1 MIGRLKSTLA
11 AFQPRSIRAGTI
23 AVLAATLIV
32 SQLIGLAFYGYDRAL
47 LERQVEGRD
56 LRQRIEMAQKVIA
69 AAPMAGRE
77 RILEALKSSDLFI
90 QIAPLGPAGPP
101 SALKPPEAPQTQ
113 TESFFAQPDFPRPGF
128 AQPGFPQ
135 PGQSPFGAN
144 PFLQIPN
151 IPISE
156 MPRIELNF
164 GPGAGNGPDLVQN
177 QADMNRRI
185 QDEFA
190 HTMGQA
196 IQMQDNMQRALDQ
209 ARAFQ
214 DRIQDQI
221 LEANETLQEHILA
234 AREQIE
240 EAHSRVAAAQR
251 DAAQTQDP
259 EARSIALDEAKS
271 ANEDALEAERELG
284 RLTQQV
290 SNRMVRL
297 QLPLPTGDQMIQVTA
312 KPIHAPFNYTR
323 FIAVFALCATVI
335 LSLGWW
341 ATRRV
346 TAPLALFG
354 AAAERLGRNADSAPL
369 PEDGPDEVRQAAA
382 AFNRMQARVKK
393 FIADRTT
400 MLAAISHD
408 LRTPL
413 TRMRLRVEFV
423 ADDEDRAKLIAD
435 LDEMEAMISESLAFA
450 RNEAEVEPVMVI
462 DLEDLCRNVVD
473 DQTAVGAKAEYISN
487 GPAQVLA
494 RPSSLKRALTNLV
507 RNAVLYGG
515 SAQLHIE
522 PEADGFAI
530 IVADNGPGIPE
541 ADLERVFT
549 PFLRLEESR
558 NKASGGVGLGL
569 SVARSTARAHGG
581 DISLTNRA
589 QGGLAARLFLPA
601 APTEAGAQSEA

>member
-1 MIGRLKSTLA
+1 
-11 AFQPRSIRAGTI
+11 
-23 AVLAATLIV
+23 
-32 SQLIGLAFYGYDRAL
+32 
-47 LERQVEGRD
+47 
-56 LRQRIEMAQKVIA
+56 
-69 AAPMAGRE
+69 
-77 RILEALKSSDLFI
+77 
-90 QIAPLGPAGPP
+90 
-101 SALKPPEAPQTQ
+101 
-113 TESFFAQPDFPRPGF
+113 
-128 AQPGFPQ
+128 
-135 PGQSPFGAN
+135 
-144 PFLQIPN
+144 
-151 IPISE
+151 

-190 HTMGQA
+190 RTMGQA

-354 AAAERLGRNADSAPL
+354 AAAERLG
-369 PEDGPDEVRQAAA
+369 DGRHEGRVGNDCRGQGRQASTG
-382 AFNRMQARVKK
+382 RREGK
-393 FIADRTT
+393 RTG
-400 MLAAISHD
+400 
-408 LRTPL
+408 
-413 TRMRLRVEFV
+413 E
-423 ADDEDRAKLIAD
+423 
-435 LDEMEAMISESLAFA
+435 
-450 RNEAEVEPVMVI
+450 
-462 DLEDLCRNVVD
+462 
-473 DQTAVGAKAEYISN
+473 
-487 GPAQVLA
+487 
-494 RPSSLKRALTNLV
+494 
-507 RNAVLYGG
+507 
-515 SAQLHIE
+515 
-522 PEADGFAI
+522 
-530 IVADNGPGIPE
+530 
-541 ADLERVFT
+541 
-549 PFLRLEESR
+549 
-558 NKASGGVGLGL
+558 
-569 SVARSTARAHGG
+569 
-581 DISLTNRA
+581 
-589 QGGLAARLFLPA
+589 
-601 APTEAGAQSEA
+601 